1 MPIQKFRAE
10 RPISRECCF
19 ILRRRDQIETV
30 LARPTTVDDIAG
42 PAGSLYLA
50 YLEKLLPSPFLKIG
64 TGAIL
69 SGILEKMRSHLNEGQ
84 ASASDHQWRL
94 KLLRAAEHIKSKA
107 RSRRL
112 LRLARPRYSLRS

>member
-1 MPIQKFRAE
+1 MLFHFETA
-10 RPISRECCF
+10 RPNRDSASPTND
-19 ILRRRDQIETV
+19 RRRHRWPSRQFV
-30 LARPTTVDDIAG
+30 ARLSIKNAPVPVFKNRD
-42 PAGSLYLA
+42 GSN
-50 YLEKLLPSPFLKIG
+50 SVG
-64 TGAIL
+64 H
-69 SGILEKMRSHLNEGQ
+69 LEKMRSHMNEGQ